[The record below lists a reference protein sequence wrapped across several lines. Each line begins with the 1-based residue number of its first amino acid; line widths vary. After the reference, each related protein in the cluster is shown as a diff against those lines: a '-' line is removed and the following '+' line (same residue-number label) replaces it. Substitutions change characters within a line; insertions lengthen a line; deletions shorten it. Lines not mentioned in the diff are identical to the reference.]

1 MKKLLAIAPYSYLP
15 YYSGGQKFIAQFFEY
30 LGKETEL
37 TVISVAE
44 NDFSLAKNHTILP
57 WLKKNFN
64 RYLDASLPSKIA
76 ALIQKENFDYI
87 IWEHPYFAWAAYR
100 VKQKTGIKTII
111 HTHNIEHQRFRSIGK
126 WWWPVLKQYEKWSFN
141 FSDYI
146 LFVSPEEKEF
156 ALREWKLDPEKCIDM
171 PFGIE
176 IKEYPKD
183 RAHQKEAIKNKYQLA
198 NEEKI
203 FLFNGLL
210 SYQPNLDALKII
222 LETINPLLLKQ
233 TGFKYKIIICG
244 KGLPE
249 NMNELK
255 EYYSQ
260 NVIYAGFVDNIES
273 YFKAADVFLNPVETG
288 GGIKTKMIEAI
299 ALGTTV
305 VSTSNGA
312 RGINRDVCG
321 NKLIIVDGD
330 WSEFSKAVLHADSN
344 AETPSSYYNYYH
356 WENIIQNLLDRLTDH
371 MPGETMND

>member
-44 NDFSLAKNHTILP
+44 NDSSLAKNYTILP
-57 WLKKNFN
+57 WLEKTFN
-64 RYLDASLPSKIA
+64 RYLDFSLPSRII

-111 HTHNIEHQRFRSIGK
+111 HTHNIEYQRFRSIGK
-126 WWWPVLKQYEKWSFN
+126 WWWFVLKQYEKWFFK
-141 FSDYI
+141 FSDYV

-156 ALREWKLDPEKCIDM
+156 ALREWKLVPEKCVDM

-176 IKEYPKD
+176 IKEHPKD
-183 RAHQKEAIKNKYQLA
+183 RGRQKEILRKKHELT

-203 FLFNGLL
+203 LLFNGLL
-210 SYQPNLDALKII
+210 SYQPNLDALKLI

-233 TGFKYKIIICG
+233 TGVKYKIIICG

-249 NMNELK
+249 NMNGLK
-255 EYYSQ
+255 DYNSK
-260 NVIYAGFVDNIES
+260 NVIYAGFVDNIEN

-305 VSTSNGA
+305 VSTPNGA
-312 RGINRDVCG
+312 RGINKDVCG
-321 NKLIIVDGD
+321 NKLIIVNKN
-330 WSEFSKAVLHADSN
+330 WNEFAKAVLHIDSN
-344 AETPSSYYNYYH
+344 SETPSSYYSFYY
-356 WENIIQNLLDRLTDH
+356 WENIIQNLLARLTDQS
-371 MPGETMND
+371 PGEAVND